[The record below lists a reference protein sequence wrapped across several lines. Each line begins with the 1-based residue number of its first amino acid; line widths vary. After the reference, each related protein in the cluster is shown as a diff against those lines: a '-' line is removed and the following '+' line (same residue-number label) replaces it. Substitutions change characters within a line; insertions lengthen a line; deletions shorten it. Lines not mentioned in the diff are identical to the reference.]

1 MGNCVSCSCTLAAGA
16 IGSGASSI
24 QIIFPGGAEARHIDG
39 PATVAEIMLDAPGHF
54 LVRARSLG
62 VGRRLVPL
70 PADKNLEAG
79 EVYVM
84 LPMRRANAII
94 TSADVAALA
103 SPDAAAPVQAAPLDA
118 PESEV
123 YGMWSRGLR
132 TCRSRRPALDTI
144 DEEDKPQEKIE
155 KLYM

>member
-1 MGNCVSCSCTLAAGA
+1 MGNCVSCSCTLPAGS

-24 QIIFPGGAEARHIDG
+24 QIIFPGDAEARHLDG
-39 PATVAEIMLDAPGHF
+39 PATAAELMLDAPGHF
-54 LVRARSLG
+54 LVRAGSLG

-84 LPMRRANAII
+84 FPMRRANAIM
-94 TSADVAALA
+94 TAADVAALA
-103 SPDAAAPVQAAPLDA
+103 SPDAAAPVEAAPLDA

-123 YGMWSRGLR
+123 GEMWSRGLR

-144 DEEDKPQEKIE
+144 DEEDKPQ
-155 KLYM
+155 